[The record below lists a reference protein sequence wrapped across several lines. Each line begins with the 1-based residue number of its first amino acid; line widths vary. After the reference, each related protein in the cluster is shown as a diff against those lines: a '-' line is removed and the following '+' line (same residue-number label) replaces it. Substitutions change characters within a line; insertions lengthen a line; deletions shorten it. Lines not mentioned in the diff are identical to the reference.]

1 MAKNFALQTLL
12 EIAASQSEKAAANL
26 GALRR
31 HLLQHEDKLK
41 LLLDYRD
48 EYQQRLR
55 RAGERGL
62 DAAGLRNFYDFIDR
76 LGQAVTQQQT
86 AVIDA
91 RKRVQAAQADWQLK
105 ERKFKAFDTLAQ
117 RANTAAQRLESHRE
131 QKLQDDFASRASAG
145 RAQTRR

>member
-12 EIAASQSEKAAANL
+12 EIAGNQSEKAAASL

-31 HLLQHEDKLK
+31 HLQEHEDKLR

-62 DAAGLRNFYDFIDR
+62 DAAGLRNFYDFIER
-76 LGQAVTQQQT
+76 LEQAIGQQQT

-91 RKRVQAAQADWQLK
+91 RERVQGGQTDWQLK
-105 ERKFKAFDTLAQ
+105 ERKFKAFDALAQ
-117 RANTAAQRLESHRE
+117 RGNVAAQRRESYLE

-145 RAQTRR
+145 RTQTRR